1 MPTELVTVVT
11 SNGGTGIQIVA
22 GKVTGTFILYTSGMF
37 ESIFRK
43 DYLFGCA
50 GSLLLHTGFPLV
62 AVSGDYSWLR
72 FTGFSLWWPLLLQST
87 GSRACRLQ

>member
-22 GKVTGTFILYTSGMF
+22 SKVTGTFILYTSGMF
-37 ESIFRK
+37 ESIFKK

-50 GSLLLHTGFPLV
+50 GSSLLHTGFPLSQRVV
-62 AVSGDYSWLR
+62 ATLGCGLQASRCSGLSC
-72 FTGFSLWWPLLLQST
+72 
-87 GSRACRLQ
+87 CRTKALGG